1 MERLSEGNEARRGGE
16 TSEPLHSTGEAGEP
30 APRDPV
36 EGRRR
41 SDYGT
46 SGGTDATDLEPCTHL
61 NATTED
67 SDPGEDPPR
76 VPDQTGV
83 RRRDRRAANP

>member
-1 MERLSEGNEARRGGE
+1 MLAGSEGRGVRMEPPSEGNEVRRGGE

-41 SDYGT
+41 SVYGT
-46 SGGTDATDLEPCTHL
+46 SGGTDATDIEP
-61 NATTED
+61 
-67 SDPGEDPPR
+67 
-76 VPDQTGV
+76 
-83 RRRDRRAANP
+83 